1 MNCLFCGQDFQTHNN
16 LRFIHLSL
24 SLLQMDVESEGRT
37 YIERYQVGGYP
48 HIAILDPRTGRL
60 LWRKE
65 GWMQENPFTA
75 TQFAEMATDFC
86 SKNTFDRPPQAP
98 RAAAAAAARPAK
110 RPMNEMSEAEQLEAA
125 MRASMADVTR
135 GADNED
141 VRPSSPKNNA
151 EHLANLDKFH
161 RATGRRCTAE
171 EAEDLLQ
178 QSEDDV
184 QAAVDLFRDEQQR
197 LLPDNFF
204 LSEEFSVVFLVKD
217 KKTSELRPCASCL
230 SEGRPCQKNKHHN
243 KFISAKA
250 AMDMAEMDT
259 ASSAASNQQGS
270 SIAPADTSQVFTA
283 TVTSASDGT
292 TTKDDD
298 SEGGGAD
305 RKPAETTP

>member
-65 GWMQENPFTA
+65 GWTQENPFTA

-125 MRASMADVTR
+125 MRASMAD
-135 GADNED
+135 
-141 VRPSSPKNNA
+141 
-151 EHLANLDKFH
+151 
-161 RATGRRCTAE
+161 AT
-171 EAEDLLQ
+171 
-178 QSEDDV
+178 
-184 QAAVDLFRDEQQR
+184 
-197 LLPDNFF
+197 
-204 LSEEFSVVFLVKD
+204 
-217 KKTSELRPCASCL
+217 
-230 SEGRPCQKNKHHN
+230 
-243 KFISAKA
+243 
-250 AMDMAEMDT
+250 
-259 ASSAASNQQGS
+259 
-270 SIAPADTSQVFTA
+270 
-283 TVTSASDGT
+283 
-292 TTKDDD
+292 
-298 SEGGGAD
+298 GGAD
-305 RKPAETTP
+305 GDGDAEIQYEDDDVEVVEERKPPAAEEKPPSLNDELLGVAVPAEPADGSRIQLRMPDGKKAVRRFMPSDPVRTIYAYIAVRSVSRLPKH